1 LGLFHKLNKHVKL
14 IVYLLGNIRRKRM
27 SKGNRL
33 EGKVAII
40 TGATGGIGEATARLY
55 LDQGAK
61 LMLVG
66 RSQEKLNALT
76 KKLGDGDNIAYAI
89 AEADNEQQTA
99 NAVQATID
107 AFGGVDILMANAGT
121 EGLVGP
127 IESQSYENWQRVLN
141 VNVIGVWL
149 SMKYCV
155 APMKA
160 RGGGSIIAIS
170 SVAGMTGFPG
180 MSLYTASKHAVF
192 GLVKTSSLEL
202 AESKIRVNAIGPGP
216 IDNRMMHSLE
226 TQMAPQNSQS
236 LHNQVEAMIPM
247 KRYGTDQE
255 VANMALFLG
264 SDDSTYCTGS
274 IHMVDG
280 GFIAG

>member
-1 LGLFHKLNKHVKL
+1 
-14 IVYLLGNIRRKRM
+14 M
-27 SKGNRL
+27 STGNRL

-40 TGATGGIGEATARLY
+40 TGATGGIGEATAKLY

-61 LMLVG
+61 VMLVA
-66 RSQEKLNALT
+66 RSKEKLSSSV
-76 KKLGDGDNIAYAI
+76 KKLGGGNNIAQAV
-89 AEADNEQQTA
+89 AEADNEEQTA
-99 NAVQATID
+99 AAVQATID

-121 EGLVGP
+121 EGVVSP
-127 IESQSYENWQRVLN
+127 IEIQTYENWQQVLN

-170 SVAGMTGFPG
+170 SVAGLTGFPG
-180 MSLYTASKHAVF
+180 LSPYTASKHAVF
-192 GLVKTSSLEL
+192 GLVKTSAMEL
-202 AESKIRVNAIGPGP
+202 GESRIRVNAIGPGP
-216 IDNRMMHSLE
+216 IDNRMMQSLE
-226 TQMAPQNSQS
+226 TQMSSDDTKAVHDDIEG
-236 LHNQVEAMIPM
+236 LIPM

-264 SDDSTYCTGS
+264 SDESSYCTGS

-280 GFIAG
+280 GFVAG

>member
-1 LGLFHKLNKHVKL
+1 
-14 IVYLLGNIRRKRM
+14 M
-27 SKGNRL
+27 STGNRL
-33 EGKVAII
+33 AGKIAII
-40 TGATGGIGEATARLY
+40 TGATGGIGETTAQTF

-61 LMLVG
+61 VMLVG
-66 RSQEKLNALT
+66 RSQEKLDAT
-76 KKLGDGDNIAYAI
+76 IKKLGGGKNIAHAV

-99 NAVQATID
+99 AAVQATVD

-121 EGLVGP
+121 EGMVSP
-127 IESQSYENWQRVLN
+127 IESQTYANWQQVLN
-141 VNVIGVWL
+141 TNVIGVWL

-180 MSLYTASKHAVF
+180 VAPYTASKHAVF
-192 GLVKTSSLEL
+192 GLVKTAAMEL
-202 AESKIRVNAIGPGP
+202 AESRVRVNAIGPGP
-216 IDNRMMHSLE
+216 IDNRMILSLE
-226 TQMAPQNSQS
+226 EQMAPGQS
-236 LHNQVEAMIPM
+236 KAVRESIEAVIPM
-247 KRYGTDQE
+247 KRYGTEQE
-255 VANMALFLG
+255 VANMALFLA
-264 SDDSTYCTGS
+264 SDDSSYCTGS